1 MLAQIAPGIR
11 RLAIMGNR
19 TNQTS
24 HAQRA
29 VAKAA
34 ARALGVMPL

>member
-11 RLAIMGNR
+11 RLAIMGNP

-29 VAKAA
+29 VAEAA